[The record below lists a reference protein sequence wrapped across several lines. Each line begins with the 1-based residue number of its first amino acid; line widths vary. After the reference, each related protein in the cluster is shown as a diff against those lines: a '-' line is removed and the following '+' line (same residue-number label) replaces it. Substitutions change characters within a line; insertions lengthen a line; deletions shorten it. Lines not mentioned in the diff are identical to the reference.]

1 MMLQRGPRVPCQRA
15 EPLPEP
21 VRGSHGHGWPPGRAC
36 APLGNSPSPSSCP
49 LGSHCLTVR
58 HRAAFRALPI
68 MSSRDKIA
76 ASSSLSE
83 RGTGVVAFS
92 GPMPR
97 HNTWMFVLSLVS
109 SALAAQPAARATT
122 DGAREDGRR
131 NRPQLHGVCVR
142 GCLCLAGVSRPPT
155 SPTWGQKLTAN
166 AGGQSSALADTSALP
181 PRRRRSPNPAGQALT
196 PRASI
201 G

>member
-1 MMLQRGPRVPCQRA
+1 MATLSSFHLHGSTSTPGLRANVQGAHNRRFWSDLAAVSMVALPGSPGQLMDWWTAEVQSLMLQRGPRVPCQRA

-68 MSSRDKIA
+68 VSSRDKMS

-83 RGTGVVAFS
+83 RGTA
-92 GPMPR
+92 
-97 HNTWMFVLSLVS
+97 SLPFPDLCHV
-109 SALAAQPAARATT
+109 TT
-122 DGAREDGRR
+122 
-131 NRPQLHGVCVR
+131 R
-142 GCLCLAGVSRPPT
+142 GCLC
-155 SPTWGQKLTAN
+155 
-166 AGGQSSALADTSALP
+166 
-181 PRRRRSPNPAGQALT
+181 
-196 PRASI
+196 
-201 G
+201 